1 MSDILLKV
9 CKETKKIH
17 QFCNKFC
24 KETEMISCACGTSFS
39 ISHALSSPK
48 GGFPSIRHNE
58 IRDLTVGFL
67 TEVCNDVKIEL
78 ELQPISGEALSRTTS
93 NNADSARLDIAV
105 NGFWGE
111 RHERTFQDK
120 RVFNPHASSNR
131 TSSSCVKHEKER
143 ESLKTA
149 SMRGGAH
156 FIYSDCLVSNRR
168 YGQTSHNIL

>member
-1 MSDILLKV
+1 
-9 CKETKKIH
+9 
-17 QFCNKFC
+17 
-24 KETEMISCACGTSFS
+24 MISCACGTSFS
-39 ISHALSSPK
+39 ISHVFSSPI

-78 ELQPISGEALSRTTS
+78 ELQPTSGEALSRTTS

-111 RHERTFQDK
+111 RHERTSQDK

-143 ESLKTA
+143 EFKNSKYERQSTFHLLQL
-149 SMRGGAH
+149 S
-156 FIYSDCLVSNRR
+156 CQQQEVWSNKPQHSTK
-168 YGQTSHNIL
+168 Y